1 MAQGTFKYSRIT
13 IRGSRGIPI
22 ETTHNP
28 IEGIEVIYYES
39 VRQYLEE
46 QQISTN
52 AIFGTISIATRDE
65 RAVEKCYIVDRLE
78 TKREICFHVAYKKS
92 KTIYMKQS
100 RNSSFEF

>member
-13 IRGSRGIPI
+13 IEVLEGYQLKP
-22 ETTHNP
+22 HNP

-52 AIFGTISIATRDE
+52 AVFGNISSATRDE
-65 RAVEKCYIVDRLE
+65 RAVEQCYIVDRLE
-78 TKREICFHVAYKKS
+78 TKREICFHVAYKRV
-92 KTIYMKQS
+92 Q
-100 RNSSFEF
+100 NSLYKRVQK